1 MNFKKLSVSFSILK
15 ILKII
20 LILIGSAILINGI
33 ALFFVSNFNIGNCL
47 TVVLGVGILAF
58 MFLWHKITKYL
69 KIIFSLLLSV
79 AVIFVSTL
87 IIYGKTD
94 NVTYKENAVVVL
106 GAAVHGT
113 TPSLP
118 LRMRLNR
125 AVEYYNENPNT
136 IIVVS
141 GGQGTQESITEAEA
155 MQKYLVEKGI
165 PSVNILKEENAEST
179 YQNFEYSKQILDEY
193 FKADYTITFITND
206 YHILRSAMC
215 AEKVGFEN
223 ATHFHSNTSK
233 SYLISGTLR
242 ECLAVLKYIIL
253 KN

>member
-1 MNFKKLSVSFSILK
+1 MNFKKISVNFNITK

-20 LILIGSAILINGI
+20 LILIGLAISINGI

-47 TVVLGVGILAF
+47 TVMLGAGILAF
-58 MFLWHKITKYL
+58 MFLWHKTLKCL
-69 KIIFSLLLSV
+69 KIIFSIVLSV

-87 IIYGKTD
+87 IIYGKND

-118 LRMRLNR
+118 LRMRLDR
-125 AVEYYNENPNT
+125 TVEYYNQNPNT
-136 IIVVS
+136 IVVVS
-141 GGQGTQESITEAEA
+141 GGQGMQESVTEAEA

-165 PSVNILKEENAEST
+165 PSENILKEENAENT

-193 FKADYTITFITND
+193 FKTDYSITFITND

-215 AEKVGFEN
+215 AKNVGFEN
-223 ATHFHSNTSK
+223 VTHFHSNTSK